1 VPSTDLKRRSEILG
15 AILSYLVSI
24 TTILG
29 IPVAL
34 YGYFVSQQQSR
45 VDRTFEFYKDF
56 RAADLQDDVNLLVD
70 NFSAKA
76 DEIKKV
82 LATSDQAGL
91 DKLEE
96 SLVQDPKAS
105 AALTHVV
112 IFYDGIGPCIDHLLC
127 DGDAAV
133 ALLQDPAYQIV
144 RTYGAYLNSL
154 HKDSSPFA
162 KGIFTVG
169 QLNPTTSKF
178 WSLFPWLS
186 RSSN

>member
-1 VPSTDLKRRSEILG
+1 VANTDHKRRSEIVG
-15 AILSYLVSI
+15 AVLSYLVSI

-56 RAADLQDDVNLLVD
+56 RAANLQDDVNLLVE
-70 NFSAKA
+70 NFKAKS

-82 LATSDQAGL
+82 LATPDQAGL

-96 SLVQDPKAS
+96 ALVQNTKAS
-105 AALTHVV
+105 TALAHVV
-112 IFYDGIGPCIDHLLC
+112 IFYDGVGPCIDHLLC

-144 RTYGAYLNSL
+144 IAYGAYLNSL
-154 HKDSSPFA
+154 HKDGSPFA

-169 QLNPTTSKF
+169 QMNPTTSKF

-186 RSSN
+186 RSPN

>member
-1 VPSTDLKRRSEILG
+1 VASTDRKSRAEILG
-15 AILSYLVSI
+15 AVLSYLVSV

-45 VDRTFEFYKDF
+45 VDRTFEFYKEF
-56 RAADLQDDVNLLVD
+56 RAADLQDEVNLLVG
-70 NFSAKA
+70 NFTAKA

-82 LATSDQAGL
+82 LATPDQAGL
-91 DKLEE
+91 EKLEE

-112 IFYDGIGPCIDHLLC
+112 LFFDGVGPCIDHLLC

-133 ALLQDPAYQIV
+133 ALLQDPAFQIV

-154 HKDSSPFA
+154 HKDGSTFA
-162 KGIFTVG
+162 TGIFTVG
-169 QLNPTTSKF
+169 QMNPTTSKF

-186 RSSN
+186 RSPN